1 MNVKLAMQENS
12 ELPVLLPINAVE
24 RETGVTKELLRMW
37 ERRYNFPAPQRDAQ
51 GDRVY
56 PVDQVAKLRLVRR
69 LIDAGYRPSKLMS
82 LSSDDL
88 EHMLKSQT
96 QARHEVSP
104 EFETELLA
112 VIKTS
117 NSNEI
122 QDYLAHQM
130 VTMGLERFVLDF
142 LQHANGL
149 IGDSWSRGVIEVHEE
164 HLFMEL
170 VQKIMRQAIANLR
183 AVNRPPRIL
192 LTTPPTE
199 THTQG
204 ILMVESLLRLDNAD
218 AVCYGAQMS
227 VRDIAQA
234 VQRHKMNIV
243 ALSFSAAYPTTQAI
257 EFLEDLRFKLPLNID
272 IWAGGSS
279 LRSTR
284 RRVEAVE
291 FFHDLP
297 SIRQAVKN
305 WRVANGPR

>member
-1 MNVKLAMQENS
+1 MNAKLAMQENS

-149 IGDSWSRGVIEVHEE
+149 IAGLVVSLKFMKNIYLWSWCKKSCAKPLLIY
-164 HLFMEL
+164 
-170 VQKIMRQAIANLR
+170 VQ
-183 AVNRPPRIL
+183 
-192 LTTPPTE
+192 
-199 THTQG
+199 
-204 ILMVESLLRLDNAD
+204 
-218 AVCYGAQMS
+218 
-227 VRDIAQA
+227 
-234 VQRHKMNIV
+234 
-243 ALSFSAAYPTTQAI
+243 
-257 EFLEDLRFKLPLNID
+257 
-272 IWAGGSS
+272 
-279 LRSTR
+279 
-284 RRVEAVE
+284 
-291 FFHDLP
+291 
-297 SIRQAVKN
+297 
-305 WRVANGPR
+305 